1 MILCLRI
8 FFFCLKQNKKKKD
21 QIIFAIV
28 NKWITDTF
36 SVLYNRLAMGNT
48 VVKDVCKTIGR
59 FDKSV

>member
-1 MILCLRI
+1 MLE
-8 FFFCLKQNKKKKD
+8 FFFLFKTKQKKKRPDHLCHCKQMD
-21 QIIFAIV
+21 
-28 NKWITDTF
+28 KDTF